1 MQQKT
6 SNDIMLNWLHKLPAL
21 WHSQNA
27 ITYALWPV
35 EWDYRLL
42 ILARQV
48 LYQWAWFRQTRVN
61 ALVIVVGNVVVGGG
75 GKTPLCIALVQRLQS
90 QGKKVAVISR
100 GYGRQSQNLQAV
112 NDLSLVSQVGDEPLL
127 IHQKCRVP
135 VVVSRNRVEAAQ
147 WILQRDP
154 SIEIL
159 VCDDGLQHLALH
171 RDIEICV
178 MDASGIGNGHL
189 LPAGPLREPW
199 PRPVNLLL
207 HTHRRSFP
215 EGYESNR
222 QLSDVAISSDGTQV
236 PLKSLENKALEVVS
250 GIAKPEAFFAM
261 LKARHLR
268 IEKSTALPDHDNFSK
283 WSPLSPHS
291 QLVCTEKDAI
301 KLWAIHP
308 NALAI
313 PLIFEPENNFWLD
326 LDSQIASRRRYH

>member
-1 MQQKT
+1 
-6 SNDIMLNWLHKLPAL
+6 MLNWFHKLPAHWQSL
-21 WHSQNA
+21 SA
-27 ITYALWPV
+27 ITYALWPIECV
-35 EWDYRLL
+35 YRLL
-42 ILARQV
+42 MLARH
-48 LYQWAWFRQTRVN
+48 LFYQWGWFKQTRVN

-75 GKTPLCIALVQRLQS
+75 GKTPLCIALVQRLKS

-100 GYGRQSQNLQAV
+100 GYGRKSQDIQMV
-112 NDLSLVSQVGDEPLL
+112 TDLSLVSQVGDEPLL
-127 IHQKCRVP
+127 IHQKCQVP

-147 WILQRDP
+147 WVLLQDP
-154 SIEIL
+154 SIEIV

-207 HTHRRSFP
+207 HTHRRTLP

-222 QLSDVAISSDGTQV
+222 QLGDVAISSDGTQV

-250 GIAKPEAFFAM
+250 GIAKPEAFVAM
-261 LKARHLR
+261 LKARHLL
-268 IEKSTALPDHDNFSK
+268 IENSTALPDHDNFSH
-283 WSPLSPHS
+283 WSPLSPQN

-301 KLWAIHP
+301 KLWASHP
-308 NALAI
+308 SALAI
-313 PLIFEPENNFWLD
+313 PLIFEPENNFWLE
-326 LDSQIASRRRYH
+326 LDSQIAARQRYH